1 MALNG
6 QYSLGTVCRV
16 RHVSG
21 HEHAFKSRAQPGN
34 TILNA
39 EIGAGAARA
48 AITQPW
54 IFHPRLI
61 VMQLFSCAQKVPQ
74 INKQKA
80 WLIICTYSQSHV
92 QDIFFNK
99 TADTIQGEYNT
110 DKSTEQWSTI
120 WYIYINSIKN
130 S

>member
-1 MALNG
+1 MPAYLQGKGCCAVSYIAVDHMALNG

-34 TILNA
+34 TMLNA

-48 AITQPW
+48 AIAQPW

-61 VMQLFSCAQKVPQ
+61 VMQLFSCFHK
-74 INKQKA
+74 
-80 WLIICTYSQSHV
+80 
-92 QDIFFNK
+92 
-99 TADTIQGEYNT
+99 
-110 DKSTEQWSTI
+110 
-120 WYIYINSIKN
+120 
-130 S
+130 